1 MSEQNK
7 ALARQAIEALD
18 RNSGPVLDLYTADA
32 QTFMQGDPPFDMAT
46 YKRFSGEFFA
56 AFPDLVHNVDEVT
69 AEGDRVVLQITVTG
83 THKGTF
89 EGIAAT
95 GVSIRYPS
103 MVTYRIRDGKIAST
117 RAVFDTLALLRQL
130 GAERLPDA

>member
-7 ALARQAIEALD
+7 TLARRVIEALD
-18 RNSGPVLDLYTADA
+18 RNSGPVLDLYTTDA
-32 QTFMQGDPPFDMAT
+32 QTYMQGDPGFDMQT

-56 AFPDLVHNVDEVT
+56 AFPDLVHNVDQVT

-89 EGIAAT
+89 LGIPAT
-95 GVSIRYPS
+95 GRTISYPS
-103 MVTYRIRDGKIAST
+103 MVTYRIRDGKITET
-117 RAVFDTLALLRQL
+117 RAVFDQLALLRQI
-130 GAERLPDA
+130 GAERLPD

>member
-1 MSEQNK
+1 MSEENK
-7 ALARQAIEALD
+7 AIAIRTIEALD
-18 RNSGPVLDLYTADA
+18 RNSGPVMDLYARDA

-46 YKRFSGEFFA
+46 YKRFSGEFFG

-95 GVSIRYPS
+95 GTSIRYPS

-130 GAERLPDA
+130 GAERLPQ

>member
-7 ALARQAIEALD
+7 AIAMRTIEALD

-32 QTFMQGDPPFDMAT
+32 QTYMQGDQPFDMET

-83 THKGTF
+83 THEGTF
-89 EGIAAT
+89 LGIPAT
-95 GVSIRYPS
+95 GTSIRYPS
-103 MVTYRIRDGKIAST
+103 MVTYRVRDGKISET
-117 RAVFDTLALLRQL
+117 RAVFDQLALLRQI
-130 GAERLPDA
+130 GAERLPD